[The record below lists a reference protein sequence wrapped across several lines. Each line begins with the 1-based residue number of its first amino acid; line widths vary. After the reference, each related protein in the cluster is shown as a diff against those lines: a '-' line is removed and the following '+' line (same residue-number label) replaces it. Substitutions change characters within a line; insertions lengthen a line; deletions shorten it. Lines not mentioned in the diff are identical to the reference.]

1 MVKVTAPKF
10 GDRTSGHWPLRQ
22 CAHTRTEASVIHVI
36 SACCFNGQV
45 HTNDGSCSS
54 TTRSLS
60 LPWDGWIQSDANV
73 QRANHVIAEGSLFF
87 VDCLVERSQ
96 KYCPLLY
103 QHGSSGVSLRKEMG
117 YQSVSCL
124 FLQDTTLPRVRGFSG
139 YQKVWRLYTC
149 ELVISTVLLLFSLG
163 LYFVDYCDGYY
174 VFIKIRALKSL
185 SMIMLYYIKRFSFEL
200 ISWN

>member
-1 MVKVTAPKF
+1 M
-10 GDRTSGHWPLRQ
+10 
-22 CAHTRTEASVIHVI
+22 AHTRTKASVIHVI
-36 SACCFNGQV
+36 SECCFNGQV

-60 LPWDGWIQSDANV
+60 QPWDGWIQSDANV

-87 VDCLVERSQ
+87 VDCVVECNQ
-96 KYCPLLY
+96 KYWPLLY
-103 QHGSSGVSLRKEMG
+103 QDGSSGVSLRKGMD

-124 FLQDTTLPRVRGFSG
+124 FLQDTSLTRARGFSG
-139 YQKVWRLYTC
+139 YQEVRRLYTC
-149 ELVISTVLLLFSLG
+149 ELVISTVLWLFSLG

-185 SMIMLYYIKRFSFEL
+185 SMDMLYCIKRFSFEL
-200 ISWN
+200 ILWN